1 MTDKKTINLINN
13 IKLLLDESI
22 KLHKIYKDNGSKFL
36 YTKKILVINKK
47 ILTIID
53 NKVFLIPNQLK
64 EPFFILKKH
73 ITEWIYCWNQ
83 NKNKLKPV
91 DIDVFIFHGY
101 STFPTGFDNA
111 LSSFLKNE
119 EY

>member
-83 NKNKLKPV
+83 NKNCYSHSATSTRCGFTAGNSRRIRQITP
-91 DIDVFIFHGY
+91 FHW
-101 STFPTGFDNA
+101 
-111 LSSFLKNE
+111 K
-119 EY
+119 